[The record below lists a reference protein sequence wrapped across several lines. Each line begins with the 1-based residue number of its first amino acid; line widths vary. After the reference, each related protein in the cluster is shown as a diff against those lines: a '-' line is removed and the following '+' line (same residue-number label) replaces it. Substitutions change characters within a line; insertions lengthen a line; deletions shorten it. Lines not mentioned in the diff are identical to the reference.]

1 MTPSAAASS
10 RSLVC
15 GAILVLALG
24 AAGCGGPGAAAAA
37 DPPKTHTITIE
48 GMRFV
53 PEALTIDAGDTV
65 RWVNDDFVPHTATR
79 EDVFD
84 SRVLPPG
91 GAWTHMFG
99 SAGEH
104 VYTCTLHP
112 TMKGTLRIR
121 ASR

>member
-1 MTPSAAASS
+1 MNPSAAASS
-10 RSLVC
+10 RSLLC
-15 GAILVLALG
+15 GAMLVLALG
-24 AAGCGGPGAAAAA
+24 AAGCGGGPGAAAAA
-37 DPPKTHTITIE
+37 DPPVTHTITIE
-48 GMRFV
+48 GMRFI

-79 EDVFD
+79 EGVFD
-84 SRVLPPG
+84 SQVLPPG
-91 GAWTHMFG
+91 GAWTHRFG

-121 ASR
+121 